1 MFFRSCTIFS
11 WFINRY
17 TLWDVCNKEHLALR
31 NNFRVTKKFLITMV
45 HLCWFNV
52 VTNRALFLVFS
63 VNSYV
68 KMFFFHLT
76 DFAIFF
82 CHVPALSA
90 LLTYKNNL
98 DITRFI
104 FCHIS
109 RLLRSRGL
117 RQRVFFFT
125 RIGLRPYQN
134 SGTYRRVFLFH

>member
-1 MFFRSCTIFS
+1 M
-11 WFINRY
+11 
-17 TLWDVCNKEHLALR
+17 EHLALR
-31 NNFRVTKKFLITMV
+31 NNFRATKKFLITNFDCILRIFGFWKVQYKKRMV